1 VKVSLPVKAKLP
13 VQALMEVKVLMEV
26 KAFLSVKVL
35 LEVTSVERSPVYS
48 SESPDPGPCRISAF
62 SIPKDTP

>member
-1 VKVSLPVKAKLP
+1 ME
-13 VQALMEVKVLMEV
+13 VQALVEVKV
-26 KAFLSVKVL
+26 KLSVKVL
-35 LEVTSVERSPVYS
+35 LEVTSVERCPVYS

>member
-1 VKVSLPVKAKLP
+1 VKVSLPVKVLLP
-13 VQALMEVKVLMEV
+13 VKAKIAVKVLMEV
-26 KAFLSVKVL
+26 KVKLSVKVL

>member
-1 VKVSLPVKAKLP
+1 
-13 VQALMEVKVLMEV
+13 VQALMEVKGLMEV

-35 LEVTSVERSPVYS
+35 LAVTSVERSPVYS

>member
-1 VKVSLPVKAKLP
+1 VKALMEVPGSLSVKGILSE
-13 VQALMEVKVLMEV
+13 QALMEVKV
-26 KAFLSVKVL
+26 KLSVKVL
-35 LEVTSVERSPVYS
+35 LAVTSVERSPVYS

>member
-1 VKVSLPVKAKLP
+1 
-13 VQALMEVKVLMEV
+13 VQAKIPVKVLMEV
-26 KAFLSVKVL
+26 QAKLSVKVL

>member
-1 VKVSLPVKAKLP
+1 MKGSLP

-26 KAFLSVKVL
+26 QVKLSVKVL
-35 LEVTSVERSPVYS
+35 LEVTSVERCPVYS